1 MKSELYETLRLYG
14 AMYPAK
20 LETLTEK
27 EFWMMREQE
36 KRRGA
41 NGDFSNYGMYCQ
53 YTDALPV

>member
-14 AMYPAK
+14 AMYPEK

-27 EFWMMREQE
+27 EFWKMKEQE
-36 KRRGA
+36 KRRRA
-41 NGDFSNYGMYCQ
+41 YGDFGNDGMYCQ